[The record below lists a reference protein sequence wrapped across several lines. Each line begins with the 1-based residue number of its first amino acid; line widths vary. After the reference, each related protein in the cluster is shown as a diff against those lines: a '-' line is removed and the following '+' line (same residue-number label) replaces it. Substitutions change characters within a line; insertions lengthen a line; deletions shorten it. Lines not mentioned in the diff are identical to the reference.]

1 MQQSL
6 FPVLLAS
13 VRYDRPGTKVTIV
26 EYELKD
32 GYLVSYTGR
41 QWIRD
46 TKDKPVNLLLRDLE
60 LRLAP

>member
-1 MQQSL
+1 MQLSL

-13 VRYDRPGTKVTIV
+13 VRYDRTSTEVTIV

-41 QWIRD
+41 QKIRD
-46 TKDKPVNLLLRDLE
+46 TKDKPVDLLLRDLGW
-60 LRLAP
+60 RLAP